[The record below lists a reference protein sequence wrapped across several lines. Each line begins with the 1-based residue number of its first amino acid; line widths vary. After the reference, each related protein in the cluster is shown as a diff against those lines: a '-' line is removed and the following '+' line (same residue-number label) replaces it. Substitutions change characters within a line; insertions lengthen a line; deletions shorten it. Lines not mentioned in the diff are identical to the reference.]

1 MENKIYILDAS
12 GIINGFY
19 SDKTQNI
26 MTSKA
31 VEEIKDLQTQI
42 KLDECIENG
51 IIKIEDITPDDYEKI
66 MPTLL
71 ESGDFLRLSDTDKQ
85 IVALALKYKNN
96 GYNPVT
102 VTDDYSMQ
110 NTLKLLNLKFKPVNT
125 KGIKNTIQ
133 WVRICK
139 GCKKEYETNYPYDEC
154 EICGSEIIRK
164 RVGGR
169 NNY

>member
-1 MENKIYILDAS
+1 MEKLYILDAS
-12 GIINGFY
+12 GLINGFY
-19 SDKTQNI
+19 SKKSQNI
-26 MTSKA
+26 MTSKT
-31 VEEIKDLQTQI
+31 VDEIKDLQTQL
-42 KLDECIENG
+42 KLDECLNNNL
-51 IIKIEDITPDDYEKI
+51 IKIEDIKDEDYDKI

-71 ESGDFLRLSDTDKQ
+71 ESGDFLRLSDTDKG

-96 GYNPVT
+96 GYDVIT

-110 NTLKLLNLKFKPVNT
+110 NTLKLLGLKFKSVNT

-139 GCKKEYETNYPYDEC
+139 GCKKQYESDYPYDEC

-164 RVGGR
+164 RLGGR